1 LTERLK
7 LVLATGN
14 RDKVREIR
22 HILGDLPVELVTLGD
37 FPDVSPAEEDG
48 VSFEENALK
57 KALQVWRATGLA
69 ALADDSGLEV
79 DALDHRPGVK
89 SARFAGEDATYEANN
104 RKLLGLMEAIPKDK
118 RKARFVCVAVLVS
131 PKGKIVMQR
140 GEVEGEIIDEPRGEE
155 GFGYDPIFYV
165 PRLKKTVAELDE
177 ATKNTMSHRAMAV
190 GGLKSYIKSLCT

>member
-1 LTERLK
+1 LPERIK
-7 LVLATGN
+7 LVLATRN
-14 RDKVREIR
+14 RDKVREIK
-22 HILGDLPVELVTLGD
+22 HILGDVPVDLLTLSD
-37 FPDVSPAEEDG
+37 FPDVASAEEDG

-57 KALQVWRATGLA
+57 KALHVWRATDLA

-79 DALDHRPGVK
+79 DVLGGEPGVM
-89 SARFAGEDATYEANN
+89 SARFAGEGATYEANN
-104 RKLLGLMEAIPKDK
+104 RKLLGLLEGTPQNK

-140 GEVEGEIIDEPRGEE
+140 GEVEGEIIDGPRGEG

-177 ATKNTMSHRAMAV
+177 QTKNTMSHRAKAIE
-190 GGLKSYIKSLCT
+190 GLKSYILSLCT